1 MPPLQPTEPVEH
13 VEPVQPVKRVEYV
26 RPVPPTYVPVS
37 PVARARQI
45 IYLVL
50 GILETLLIIRLVM
63 RLLAANPS
71 AGFSRLIY
79 GLTGPFVAPFQG
91 VFPTPAAD
99 GSAFEVATLLAI
111 VIYILLAWCIMRII
125 DVTNRHDPDAA
136 A

>member
-1 MPPLQPTEPVEH
+1 
-13 VEPVQPVKRVEYV
+13 VKRVEYV
-26 RPVPPTYVPVS
+26 QPVPPTYVPVS

-99 GSAFEVATLLAI
+99 GSVFEVATVLAI

-125 DVTNRHDPDAA
+125 EVTNRHDPDAA
-136 A
+136 V